1 MNYKKMMLLA
11 IEEERDARLFR
22 HRYIEMEQ
30 EVVVWKMPQFDLL
43 KEKVD
48 EMVDKINQKQSLI
61 IDLRRN
67 GGGYGGTLLRLLGSF
82 FETDIKIED
91 DN

>member
-1 MNYKKMMLLA
+1 MLLA

-48 EMVDKINQKQSLI
+48 EMVDKINKKQSLI
-61 IDLRRN
+61 IDLGGN
-67 GGGYGGTLLRLLGSF
+67 GGGYGETLLRLLGSF